1 VAIVTVSQLKA
12 LESQRKIIGGSRIN
26 IAGIAIGV
34 AVRKGAPKPDIST
47 VEAFKRALLS
57 ARAIGYRDPAT
68 GSTSGTY
75 TAHMIEKLGVA
86 QELQPR
92 TRLDR
97 SEGDRPENVFQPL
110 ASGEIELQI
119 GQITEIVMAPGIE
132 LVGPLPPEI
141 QNTSVLAAGVL
152 TSSKLPERAS
162 ALINFLSTPATAAA
176 LKADGFQPVTN
187 N

>member
-1 VAIVTVSQLKA
+1 
-12 LESQRKIIGGSRIN
+12 
-26 IAGIAIGV
+26 
-34 AVRKGAPKPDIST
+34 
-47 VEAFKRALLS
+47 
-57 ARAIGYRDPAT
+57 
-68 GSTSGTY
+68 
-75 TAHMIEKLGVA
+75 
-86 QELQPR
+86 
-92 TRLDR
+92 
-97 SEGDRPENVFQPL
+97 
-110 ASGEIELQI
+110 
-119 GQITEIVMAPGIE
+119 MAPGIE